1 MRLFIKQFFSRDLVW
16 AIVLS
21 LLAVFV
27 HVSGLFSR
35 WENQFYDLTIRTFFD
50 KPFNRNIAIVAIDDK
65 SLNELGRWP
74 WPRSVHAEFIGKLS
88 EKNPKAVGYDVMFA
102 LPDRANP
109 DLDRQLLAAVKR
121 NSNLVFPVF
130 PERTSVNN
138 RLRVV
143 KPWPELAEISRLGH
157 VDIEIDT
164 DGIVRSCY
172 LFAGMNRENW
182 PAFALAL
189 YDPEAENKASHF
201 IRSSE
206 PSLNHWFRVSHIYF
220 PFVSSPPMFS
230 FVDVMNN
237 EKIREQLR
245 GKYVIVGVTA
255 AGMAQGFNT
264 PLSNQQFM
272 SGAELHANIV
282 NALIQQSTIA
292 CLNPFYIGSL
302 TFLLVFLPLFFS
314 RCIIRVDP
322 LWPLTMQAG
331 FTVFLSILLLARWHV
346 RYDPIAVLLA
356 LFLSY
361 LLYNRRSQH
370 FISQLLFQE
379 KAKAIATLNS
389 IGDAVITTDDTG
401 IVDYLNPAAETL
413 TGCTLKE
420 ARGCRFAS
428 LLTIQHVNGDTHDE
442 IARITENLKKGF
454 ETKTSSPCLVAD
466 NLGKEHVIRI
476 RANAI
481 KDSLQRISGMVFA
494 LSDISETFELNQKM
508 AYLATHDPLTG
519 LPNRSLLED
528 RLKQIIS
535 YANRKSNFFAVLF
548 VDLDGFKKINDGLGH
563 AVGDQVLKEI
573 SSRLCKEIRE
583 NDSVARWG
591 GDEFIILLTDL
602 MSEEVVTRI
611 TEKIVANLQPPIY
624 IDEHKLFVTP
634 SIGISI
640 YPKDGFKPEILI
652 TRADAAMF
660 KAKEKGRNNFC
671 FFSKELNQKA
681 KDRLILEKEMH
692 HALEQGEFEVFYQPQ
707 INLKTCRIVGVE
719 ALLRWNHNS
728 KGFIMPDVFIP
739 IAEEVGLINPIG
751 EWVLD
756 SVCRQMTVWQQSG
769 FVKIKT
775 AVNLSPRQFLQAD
788 LCHEIKKIIVKHA
801 LNPKFV
807 DLEITESLMIKDVD
821 RICEIL
827 HNIKALGVSIAV
839 DDFGTGYSSL
849 SFLKRFPIDQ
859 LKIDKSFISQLT
871 TNSDDANI
879 AKALISLAHNMDMLV
894 VAEGI
899 ENWEQLKFLNEKH
912 CDIGQGYLFSR
923 PLSAKDMTV
932 LLDKSGGILKL

>member
-1 MRLFIKQFFSRDLVW
+1 
-16 AIVLS
+16 
-21 LLAVFV
+21 
-27 HVSGLFSR
+27 
-35 WENQFYDLTIRTFFD
+35 
-50 KPFNRNIAIVAIDDK
+50 
-65 SLNELGRWP
+65 
-74 WPRSVHAEFIGKLS
+74 
-88 EKNPKAVGYDVMFA
+88 
-102 LPDRANP
+102 
-109 DLDRQLLAAVKR
+109 
-121 NSNLVFPVF
+121 
-130 PERTSVNN
+130 
-138 RLRVV
+138 
-143 KPWPELAEISRLGH
+143 
-157 VDIEIDT
+157 
-164 DGIVRSCY
+164 
-172 LFAGMNRENW
+172 
-182 PAFALAL
+182 
-189 YDPEAENKASHF
+189 
-201 IRSSE
+201 
-206 PSLNHWFRVSHIYF
+206 
-220 PFVSSPPMFS
+220 
-230 FVDVMNN
+230 
-237 EKIREQLR
+237 
-245 GKYVIVGVTA
+245 
-255 AGMAQGFNT
+255 
-264 PLSNQQFM
+264 
-272 SGAELHANIV
+272 
-282 NALIQQSTIA
+282 
-292 CLNPFYIGSL
+292 
-302 TFLLVFLPLFFS
+302 
-314 RCIIRVDP
+314 
-322 LWPLTMQAG
+322 
-331 FTVFLSILLLARWHV
+331 
-346 RYDPIAVLLA
+346 
-356 LFLSY
+356 
-361 LLYNRRSQH
+361 
-370 FISQLLFQE
+370 
-379 KAKAIATLNS
+379 
-389 IGDAVITTDDTG
+389 
-401 IVDYLNPAAETL
+401 
-413 TGCTLKE
+413 
-420 ARGCRFAS
+420 
-428 LLTIQHVNGDTHDE
+428 
-442 IARITENLKKGF
+442 
-454 ETKTSSPCLVAD
+454 
-466 NLGKEHVIRI
+466 
-476 RANAI
+476 
-481 KDSLQRISGMVFA
+481 MVFA
-494 LSDISETFELNQKM
+494 LSDISETFGLNQKM

-548 VDLDGFKKINDGLGH
+548 VDLDGFKKINDCLGH